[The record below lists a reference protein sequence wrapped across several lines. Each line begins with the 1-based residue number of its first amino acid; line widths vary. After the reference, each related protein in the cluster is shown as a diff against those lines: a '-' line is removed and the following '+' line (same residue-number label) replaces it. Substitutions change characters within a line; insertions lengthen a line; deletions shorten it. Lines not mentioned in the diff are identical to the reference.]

1 MFLKQKFNLG
11 RKLNMSNLSR
21 RSFVGLMTATSAALA
36 MPSISFG
43 ALPRVVVIGGGAGGA
58 TAAKYIAK
66 DSKGAVHV
74 TLVEASKRY
83 YTCFFSN
90 LYLGG
95 VRNYASIGHNYY
107 GLSVNR
113 GVNVVHEW
121 AVSVDPAAKKVN
133 LGSGASVS
141 YDKLVISPGI
151 DLKYDSINGYSP
163 EAQSRMPHAWKSGTQ
178 VQLLKSQVLNM
189 KKGGTFVMVPP
200 PNPYRCPPGPYE
212 RVSMIAHQFKKS
224 NPTAKIVILD
234 PKDKFSKQGLFM
246 EGWNKHY
253 PGMIEWIDAKTH
265 EGLKNINVDKMEFET
280 GLDTFKA
287 DAACVVPAQHAGAI
301 AMAAGVN
308 NGDWCPIVPASMQS
322 QADENIYVLGDASVA
337 KSMPKSGFSANSQ
350 AKVAANHIRGS
361 LTGSK
366 VFDPRFSN
374 TCWSLIASNDGI
386 KVGASYEAGSEKIDV
401 TSKFISKTGEDSAL
415 RKATY
420 EESIGWYDGMT
431 SDMFS

>member
-1 MFLKQKFNLG
+1 
-11 RKLNMSNLSR
+11 
-21 RSFVGLMTATSAALA
+21 
-36 MPSISFG
+36 
-43 ALPRVVVIGGGAGGA
+43 VIGGGAGGA

-74 TLVEASKRY
+74 TLIEPSKRY

-90 LYLGG
+90 LYLGDF
-95 VRNYASIGHNYY
+95 RNYGSIGHNYY

-113 GVNVVHEW
+113 GVNVVHDW
-121 AVSVDPAAKKVN
+121 ALSVDSAAKKVN

-151 DLKYDSINGYSP
+151 DLKYDSINGYSA
-163 EAQSRMPHAWKSGTQ
+163 EAQSKMPHAWKSGTQ
-178 VQLLKSQVLNM
+178 VQLLKSKVKGM

-212 RVSMIAHQFKKS
+212 RVSMIAHQFTKT
-224 NPTAKIVILD
+224 NPTAKIIILD
-234 PKDKFSKQGLFM
+234 PKKKFSKQGLFM
-246 EGWNKHY
+246 EAWQRHY
-253 PGMIEWIDAKTH
+253 PGMIEWLDPETH
-265 EGLKNINVDKMEFET
+265 GGIKNINVDTMEFET
-280 GLDTFKA
+280 DLETFKA
-287 DAACVVPAQHAGAI
+287 DAASVVPAQKAGAI
-301 AMAAGVN
+301 AMNAGVN
-308 NGDWCPIVPASMQS
+308 KGDWCPIVATSMQS
-322 QADENIYVLGDASVA
+322 QADENIYVLGDASIA

-366 VFDPRFSN
+366 IFPARYSN
-374 TCWSLIASNDGI
+374 TCWSLVSTNDGI
-386 KVGASYEAGSEKIDV
+386 KVGASYKGGAEKIDV
-401 TSKFISKTGEDSAL
+401 TSKFVSKTGESAEL

-420 EESIGWYDGMT
+420 EESIGWYEGIT